1 MKKLNTFVDNI
12 NDIRVALF
20 NEICALNGDITEKE
34 LNMEIVENILKERMD
49 EQLADCSVL
58 VEKRLDSEI
67 DTEKKEK
74 NGAYVFRMESILDF
88 DFDMFNTIADAIR
101 VAVNSINAKV
111 ICNGREIVYD
121 VIDDKTAYYIDEASD
136 KMKIVNL

>member
-1 MKKLNTFVDNI
+1 MKKLNTFVGNI
-12 NDIRVALF
+12 KDIRVALF

-34 LNMEIVENILKERMD
+34 LNMEIVENILKERMN

-58 VEKRLDSEI
+58 VEERLDSEI
-67 DTEKKEK
+67 DIEKKEK

-88 DFDMFNTIADAIR
+88 DFDMFDTIADAIR
-101 VAVNSINAKV
+101 AAVNSINAKV

-136 KMKIVNL
+136 KMKLVNL

>member
-1 MKKLNTFVDNI
+1 MN
-12 NDIRVALF
+12 
-20 NEICALNGDITEKE
+20 
-34 LNMEIVENILKERMD
+34 

-58 VEKRLDSEI
+58 VEERLDSEI
-67 DTEKKEK
+67 DIEKKEK

-88 DFDMFNTIADAIR
+88 DFDMFDTIADAIR
-101 VAVNSINAKV
+101 AAVNSINAKV

-136 KMKIVNL
+136 KMKLVNL

>member
-1 MKKLNTFVDNI
+1 MKKLNTFVGNI
-12 NDIRVALF
+12 KDIRVALF

-34 LNMEIVENILKERMD
+34 LNMEIVENILRERMN

-58 VEKRLDSEI
+58 VEERLDSEI
-67 DTEKKEK
+67 DIERKEK

-88 DFDMFNTIADAIR
+88 DFDMFDTIADAIR
-101 VAVNSINAKV
+101 AAVNSINAKV

-136 KMKIVNL
+136 KMKLVNL

>member
-1 MKKLNTFVDNI
+1 MKKLNTFVGNI
-12 NDIRVALF
+12 KDIRVALF

-34 LNMEIVENILKERMD
+34 LNMEIVENILREKM
-49 EQLADCSVL
+49 QLADCSVL
-58 VEKRLDSEI
+58 VEERLDSEI
-67 DTEKKEK
+67 DIEKKEK

-88 DFDMFNTIADAIR
+88 DFDMFDTIADAIR
-101 VAVNSINAKV
+101 AAVNSINAKV

-136 KMKIVNL
+136 KMKLVNL

>member
-1 MKKLNTFVDNI
+1 MKKLNTFVGNI
-12 NDIRVALF
+12 KDIRVALF

-34 LNMEIVENILKERMD
+34 LNMEIVENILRERMN

-58 VEKRLDSEI
+58 VEERLDSEI
-67 DTEKKEK
+67 DIEKKEK

-88 DFDMFNTIADAIR
+88 DFDMFDTIADAIR
-101 VAVNSINAKV
+101 AAVNSINAKV

-136 KMKIVNL
+136 KMKLVNL